1 MAATKAL
8 KQVPRW
14 RSDEEAHEWLQS
26 ADLSEY
32 DLADT
37 ESLVEWL
44 QREAQPKNLQVNI
57 RVSQVLKDDLDE
69 LAKKLAVPTQR
80 LIRRFLQQ
88 GVQRTAER
96 MALAK
101 RARVRKVV
109 ISKRAKAGKVFIT
122 KRRPSKGVTLHR
134 K

>member
-1 MAATKAL
+1 
-8 KQVPRW
+8 
-14 RSDEEAHEWLQS
+14 LQS

-32 DLADT
+32 DLSDT

-69 LAKKLAVPTQR
+69 LAKKLAAPTQR
-80 LIRRFLQQ
+80 LIRRFSQQ
-88 GVQRTAER
+88 GVKRTAER
-96 MALAK
+96 MVLAK
-101 RARVRKVV
+101 RATVGKVV

-122 KRRPSKGVTLHR
+122 KPRPPKG
-134 K
+134 